1 MNLSKKN
8 INLQQV
14 KSAAKNVVKYISLVP
29 QEILLLL
36 WAVSLVTPNLV
47 YSGAKFA
54 DTLHILK
61 WSVTAI
67 PVLLALLI
75 AGVTLFFHNNQNKF
89 VKLEPKFDLFALV
102 WLVLLIY
109 CGLQYFWTDIS
120 STRGFIHE
128 LLCFA
133 AVWAFYVLS
142 VDSFPDWGLRPIL
155 WLANINGAL
164 NVLFAELQIRGMN
177 NLEFLR
183 GGMFESL
190 IQYRNI
196 ILPTPGNYI
205 GNTAQQNMFGL
216 WMAICVMSSVY
227 LFIAYAVS
235 AQGKKRPLYL
245 TLLNIFLMLVNTWG
259 LWNSTSRSGILSLF
273 AGLFVLGLITI
284 MRYGKKMAVRFGII
298 ICVCIVFLAGAV
310 MLNQG
315 RTGGVMGKITD
326 MIENAGTVGGRKGI
340 WTTSY
345 AMFDEHPMGVG
356 IGQYK
361 WHYLEAQRH
370 GFNLFNNPDWYIW
383 QYTHWAHNEFLQFFC
398 EAGIIGGALLI
409 LLYLI
414 WLLGIISEIYRRVKG
429 EARSVSPNAIWGCA
443 LIALISFNALWTR
456 PFHRI
461 ENIVWLALAFALTN
475 REFLSGKLFKFNLSF
490 NIKLNNIA
498 LKLVSLACA
507 ACAIGGILYLSSGIK
522 GNLVLRRA
530 LSTTNQRLQLNLL
543 EEAVKH
549 PITYEEAQRNLGH
562 HYFQVGDQTHDM
574 PTMSKGFNLL
584 WQHFQ
589 REPHSEDMN
598 KLIQWSQRFQ
608 IEPVI
613 RELASL
619 LKPNTYHLVT
629 RQGVDQNGNKVNALV
644 IANGPAPK

>member
-47 YSGAKFA
+47 YSGAKFD

-120 STRGFIHE
+120 STRGFVHE

-133 AVWAFYVLS
+133 AVWACYVLS

-205 GNTAQQNMFGL
+205 GNTAQQNMFAL

-227 LFIAYAVS
+227 LFIAYAVR

-245 TLLNIFLMLVNTWG
+245 T
-259 LWNSTSRSGILSLF
+259 
-273 AGLFVLGLITI
+273 
-284 MRYGKKMAVRFGII
+284 
-298 ICVCIVFLAGAV
+298 
-310 MLNQG
+310 
-315 RTGGVMGKITD
+315 
-326 MIENAGTVGGRKGI
+326 
-340 WTTSY
+340 
-345 AMFDEHPMGVG
+345 
-356 IGQYK
+356 
-361 WHYLEAQRH
+361 
-370 GFNLFNNPDWYIW
+370 
-383 QYTHWAHNEFLQFFC
+383 
-398 EAGIIGGALLI
+398 
-409 LLYLI
+409 
-414 WLLGIISEIYRRVKG
+414 
-429 EARSVSPNAIWGCA
+429 
-443 LIALISFNALWTR
+443 
-456 PFHRI
+456 
-461 ENIVWLALAFALTN
+461 
-475 REFLSGKLFKFNLSF
+475 
-490 NIKLNNIA
+490 
-498 LKLVSLACA
+498 
-507 ACAIGGILYLSSGIK
+507 
-522 GNLVLRRA
+522 
-530 LSTTNQRLQLNLL
+530 
-543 EEAVKH
+543 
-549 PITYEEAQRNLGH
+549 
-562 HYFQVGDQTHDM
+562 
-574 PTMSKGFNLL
+574 
-584 WQHFQ
+584 
-589 REPHSEDMN
+589 
-598 KLIQWSQRFQ
+598 
-608 IEPVI
+608 
-613 RELASL
+613 
-619 LKPNTYHLVT
+619 
-629 RQGVDQNGNKVNALV
+629 
-644 IANGPAPK
+644 

>member
-1 MNLSKKN
+1 MSNKNKSIAKN
-8 INLQQV
+8 IIRDL
-14 KSAAKNVVKYISLVP
+14 SLVP
-29 QEILLLL
+29 KEILLLL
-36 WAVSLVTPNLV
+36 WTVSLVTPNLV

-61 WSVTAI
+61 WTVTAV
-67 PVLLALLI
+67 PVLIALLI
-75 AGVTLFFHNNQNKF
+75 SGVSMFLYKSDKF
-89 VKLEPKFDLFALV
+89 TKLEPKFDLFALV

-120 STRGFIHE
+120 SPRGFVHE

-142 VDSFPDWGLRPIL
+142 VDSFPDWGLRPVL
-155 WLANINGAL
+155 WLANINGAI
-164 NVLFAELQIRGMN
+164 NVLFAELQVRGMN
-177 NLEFLR
+177 NLAFLK
-183 GGMFESL
+183 GGAFNHL
-190 IQYRNI
+190 VKYRNI

-205 GNTAQQNMFGL
+205 GNTAQQNMFAL

-227 LFIAYAVS
+227 LFIAYAFNKE
-235 AQGKKRPLYL
+235 GKKRPLYL

-273 AGLFVLGLITI
+273 VGLFVLGLITI
-284 MRYGKKMAVRFGII
+284 MRYGKKMAVRFGVII
-298 ICVCIVFLAGAV
+298 LICVVFLTGAV

-315 RTGGVMGKITD
+315 RSGTVADKITD

-370 GFNLFNNPDWYIW
+370 GFNLFNNPSWYIW
-383 QYTHWAHNEFLQFFC
+383 QYTHWAHNEFLQFLC
-398 EAGIIGGALLI
+398 ETGIIGGCLLI

-429 EARSVSPNAIWGCA
+429 EVRSVSPNAIWGCA
-443 LIALISFNALWTR
+443 LISLISFNALWTR

-475 REFLSGKLFKFNLSF
+475 REFLSGKLFKLNLSF
-490 NIKLNNIA
+490 NLKLNNIA
-498 LKLVSLACA
+498 LKFLGLACA
-507 ACAIGGILYLSSGIK
+507 VCGIGGIVYLGSGIK

-549 PITYEEAQRNLGH
+549 PITYEDAQRNLGY

-574 PTMSKGFNLL
+574 KVMGQGFNLL
-584 WQHFQ
+584 WQHFK
-589 REPHSEDMN
+589 REPHSEDLN

-619 LKPNTYHLVT
+619 LKPGTYHLVT
-629 RQGVDQNGNKVNALV
+629 RQGADQNGNKVNALV